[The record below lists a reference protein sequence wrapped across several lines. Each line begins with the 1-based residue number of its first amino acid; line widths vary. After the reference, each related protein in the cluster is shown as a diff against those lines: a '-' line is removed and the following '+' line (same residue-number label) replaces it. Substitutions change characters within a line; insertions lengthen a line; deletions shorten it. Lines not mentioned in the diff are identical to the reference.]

1 MTWFVVLIDGVQKT
15 SGAQR
20 QLVLTLEGENQ
31 LPAVERRLCVSGIV
45 TLRCPVV
52 EGVLL
57 ARPGRGQRQRIA
69 ALKDFGVAVILWND
83 IHDRTRPG
91 AFNPAWPAAGR
102 NQVIPVILVES
113 RITLTVAVEAAFGR
127 LQLRQLGLALTLSLF
142 DGSLLAYVPVNVLYW
157 SLHFGFRLKRK

>member
-1 MTWFVVLIDGVQKT
+1 MFQEPL
-15 SGAQR
+15 
-20 QLVLTLEGENQ
+20 L
-31 LPAVERRLCVSGIV
+31 AVATCG
-45 TLRCPVV
+45 

-69 ALKDFGVAVILWND
+69 ALIDFGVAVVLWND

-142 DGSLLAYVPVNVLYW
+142 DGSLPAYVPVNVLYW
-157 SLHFGFRLKRK
+157 FPSFRV